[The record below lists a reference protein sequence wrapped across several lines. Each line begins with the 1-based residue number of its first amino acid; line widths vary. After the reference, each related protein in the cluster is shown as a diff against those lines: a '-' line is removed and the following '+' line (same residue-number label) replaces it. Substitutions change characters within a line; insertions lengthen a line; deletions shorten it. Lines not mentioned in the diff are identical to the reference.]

1 MPQFHQENRS
11 CKISITELQW
21 VCQEGVQCMAHSLKH
36 LGQLQRGAQEIEAVI
51 IINPLSLPIS
61 QGLSTIS
68 FKNRAEEKIGLLGHF
83 QL

>member
-1 MPQFHQENRS
+1 
-11 CKISITELQW
+11 
-21 VCQEGVQCMAHSLKH
+21 MAHSLKH